1 MKDQT
6 WHAFKVRYT
15 GHGHWSA
22 YFDGAHSPL
31 YTTPDLGFS
40 EGHPFLRVLRTN
52 CDNGG
57 TAEMKNLMHLRT
69 ATSAGPWSS
78 NTCRLDT
85 DPGKHLEIVS
95 NSHIKVPG
103 GQKAK
108 DARGPRT
115 AEPSGDPGRL
125 RASPRLTHSWPSG
138 RRAGWSS
145 ASAA

>member
-85 DPGKHLEIVS
+85 RPRQASGDRLEQSHQGSRRAEGKRMR
-95 NSHIKVPG
+95 G
-103 GQKAK
+103 D
-108 DARGPRT
+108 DARLNRPVTR
-115 AEPSGDPGRL
+115 AVCVRL
-125 RASPRLTHSWPSG
+125 
-138 RRAGWSS
+138 
-145 ASAA
+145 